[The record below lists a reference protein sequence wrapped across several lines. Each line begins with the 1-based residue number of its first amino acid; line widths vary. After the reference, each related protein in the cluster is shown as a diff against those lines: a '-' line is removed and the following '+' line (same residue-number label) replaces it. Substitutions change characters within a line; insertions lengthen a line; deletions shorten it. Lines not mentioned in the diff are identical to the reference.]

1 MKEAAATPPEQSES
15 SQAAELTQE
24 LEKETE
30 DSKLK
35 SEEPNLDDKYS
46 SSFETASC
54 DIDGT
59 ISEKLDKCESGVGV
73 VDVGL
78 QEAEDQTG
86 QNSSSHADANLEASS
101 CDHMLI
107 SNPDGKDTI
116 DSDSLPGWRGTNIG
130 GRKPTQFE
138 PNSVYF

>member
-1 MKEAAATPPEQSES
+1 MNKEAEATPPEQSEP

-54 DIDGT
+54 DIDGN
-59 ISEKLDKCESGVGV
+59 IIEKLESGVGV
-73 VDVGL
+73 VITYKMAVFVLYTLCFSSEIAL
-78 QEAEDQTG
+78 Q
-86 QNSSSHADANLEASS
+86 NV
-101 CDHMLI
+101 
-107 SNPDGKDTI
+107 K
-116 DSDSLPGWRGTNIG
+116 
-130 GRKPTQFE
+130 
-138 PNSVYF
+138 

>member
-54 DIDGT
+54 DIDGN
-59 ISEKLDKCESGVGV
+59 ISEKLDKCEGGVGAV
-73 VDVGL
+73 HC
-78 QEAEDQTG
+78 
-86 QNSSSHADANLEASS
+86 SDA
-101 CDHMLI
+101 
-107 SNPDGKDTI
+107 G
-116 DSDSLPGWRGTNIG
+116 
-130 GRKPTQFE
+130 
-138 PNSVYF
+138 